1 MGELTTQPLNQP
13 QGELFTPD
21 EVLEQTNS
29 MLKAYESKAGQV
41 SGTIIER
48 EKEKGDYILEL
59 LVDPNITH
67 KEIARR
73 CKVSRNTVAALER
86 RADLDGRLVSY
97 KQRALEKVR
106 VLHRMATEAL
116 MEALRNDELKGK
128 DKAITWGIVSDHL
141 EKFEGMP
148 TQIHE
153 VRQEISAEQF
163 NERMDQIRSRLAE
176 KNANIIEVD
185 ADE

>member
-1 MGELTTQPLNQP
+1 
-13 QGELFTPD
+13 
-21 EVLEQTNS
+21 
-29 MLKAYESKAGQV
+29 
-41 SGTIIER
+41 
-48 EKEKGDYILEL
+48 
-59 LVDPNITH
+59 
-67 KEIARR
+67 
-73 CKVSRNTVAALER
+73 
-86 RADLDGRLVSY
+86 
-97 KQRALEKVR
+97 
-106 VLHRMATEAL
+106 MATDGL
-116 MEALRNDELKGK
+116 MEALEKNEIKGK